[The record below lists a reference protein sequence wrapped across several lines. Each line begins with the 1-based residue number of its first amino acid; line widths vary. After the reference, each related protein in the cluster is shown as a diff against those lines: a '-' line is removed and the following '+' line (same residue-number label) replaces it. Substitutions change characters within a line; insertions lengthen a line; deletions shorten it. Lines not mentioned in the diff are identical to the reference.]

1 MMAVHSPN
9 SGTLPQEDEP
19 VFISLKGI
27 EGLGRKSL
35 AFLFST
41 RADKRFELE
50 DDHPDAITIIDIDD
64 FRGRAAWEEMKSQG
78 PSRRPVILLGLE
90 PMEEKGSIAL
100 QKPFRTREILAAI
113 DSMMELQAQQLATAT
128 GESAPE
134 RAPPGDAVHSSP
146 AVIDSSRR
154 KPGLS
159 THAATSLNERE
170 LHAFIGSASDV
181 DLDDPLALASVEYSP
196 ENFLAHRLG
205 DLTRTAARERR
216 YLRLS
221 CCDAEFIID
230 PERRCIHTDVGE
242 RSLRSLGAL
251 PMAGENTA
259 YRKLSQL
266 PEGMETRSRCFAWD
280 TFIWRMA
287 LASSRGRLP
296 EGTSLDQRFTLRR
309 WPNLTRLMLFP
320 HATQIS
326 AAWVSAPLSIREILD
341 QLSLPQRY
349 LFAFFSA
356 ASATG
361 LLVEAEAERS
371 PSARNNTAGQ
381 PPAPRRGLFRR
392 LLKTLYGKQGDNRA

>member
-1 MMAVHSPN
+1 MDSHTN
-9 SGTLPQEDEP
+9 SSLSQEAEP
-19 VFISLKGI
+19 VFVSLKGI

-41 RADKRFELE
+41 QADKRFELE

-64 FRGRAAWEEMKSQG
+64 FRGKAAWEEMKSQS
-78 PSRRPVILLGLE
+78 PSRKPIILLGLK
-90 PMEEKGSIAL
+90 PMDEEGTITL
-100 QKPFRTREILAAI
+100 QKPFRTKEILAAI
-113 DSMMELQAQQLATAT
+113 DSMVELRAQQQAAATEEVQDST
-128 GESAPE
+128 
-134 RAPPGDAVHSSP
+134 PPGKHVRSTPAAVDSP
-146 AVIDSSRR
+146 SR

-159 THAATSLNERE
+159 SHAAASLNERE
-170 LHAFIGSASDV
+170 LHAFVGSAADV
-181 DLDDPLALASVEYSP
+181 DLNDPVALASVEYSP

-205 DLTRTAARERR
+205 DLTRKAARERK

-221 CCDAEFIID
+221 CCDAEFIVD
-230 PERRCIHTDVGE
+230 PEKRCIHTDIGE

-266 PEGMETRSRCFAWD
+266 PEEMETRGKCIAWEI
-280 TFIWRMA
+280 FIWRMA
-287 LASSRGRLP
+287 LACSRGRLP
-296 EGTSLDQRFTLRR
+296 EGTSLEQRYTLKR

-326 AAWVSAPLSIREILD
+326 AAWVSAPLSVREILS

-349 LFAFFSA
+349 VFAFFSA

-361 LLVEAEAERS
+361 LLVEAEADQPTASRGD
-371 PSARNNTAGQ
+371 SADQ
-381 PPAPRRGLFRR
+381 PPSQRRGLFRR
-392 LLKTLYGKQGDNRA
+392 LLKTLYGKQGDNRE